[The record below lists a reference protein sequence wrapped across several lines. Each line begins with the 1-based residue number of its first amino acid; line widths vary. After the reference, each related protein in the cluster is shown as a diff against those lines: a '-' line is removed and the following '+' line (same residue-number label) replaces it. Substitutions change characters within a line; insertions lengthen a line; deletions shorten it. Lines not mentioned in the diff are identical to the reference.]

1 MSELNEYHVRLNP
14 VDISAGMENVDAL
27 SLDAQ
32 EVLRFAQ
39 DTKHRR
45 RLVCWMM
52 WVVSLWLIAVLFIV
66 ISNQKMDLQIDNK
79 VLITLLATTT
89 VNILGLS
96 RIVLNGL
103 FGSQRRKRGASSIL
117 SHNK

>member
-1 MSELNEYHVRLNP
+1 MSELNEYHIPFTPQDSPAN
-14 VDISAGMENVDAL
+14 IENVDAL

-32 EVLRFAQ
+32 EVRRFAQ

-45 RLVCWMM
+45 TLVCWMM
-52 WVVSLWLIAVLFIV
+52 CVVSVWLGIVLLIV
-66 ISNQKMDLQIDNK
+66 IFNKRMQIGIENE

-89 VNILGLS
+89 VNVLGLS

-103 FGSQRRKRGASSIL
+103 FGTQKRKKNSFPFFNNR
-117 SHNK
+117 